1 MLRSMLIYGALA
13 GALVI
18 VTTFLALLVF
28 GTEHVGSSELLGYLV
43 MLLALSTI
51 FVGIKRYRDRELG
64 GVIRFGTAVTL
75 GLGMTL
81 VASLIYVGAWEIN
94 LAVSEDDFAEG
105 YANAIIAQREAE
117 GVAGEELR
125 AEMEELARWQERYAN
140 PFYRIPITF
149 TEIFP
154 VGLLVTL
161 ASAGLLRNPEA
172 MPAHG

>member
-1 MLRSMLIYGALA
+1 MLRPMLIYGALS
-13 GALVI
+13 GTLVI

-28 GTEHVGSSELLGYLV
+28 GSEHVGSSELFGYLV

-75 GLGMTL
+75 GLGMSL
-81 VASLIYVGAWEIN
+81 VASLIYVASWELN
-94 LAVSEDDFAEG
+94 LALSDDDFAEG
-105 YANAIIAQREAE
+105 YATAIIAQREAE
-117 GVAGEELR
+117 GITGEELQV
-125 AEMEELARWQERYAN
+125 EVEELARWRERYAN
-140 PFYRIPITF
+140 PLYRIPITF

-161 ASAGLLRNPEA
+161 ASAGLLRNPDVL
-172 MPAHG
+172 PAHG